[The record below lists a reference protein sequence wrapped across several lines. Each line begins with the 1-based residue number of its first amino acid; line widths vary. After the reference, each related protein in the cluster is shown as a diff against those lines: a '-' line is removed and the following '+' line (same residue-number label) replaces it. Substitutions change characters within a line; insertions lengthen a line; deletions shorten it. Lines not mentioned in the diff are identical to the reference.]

1 MSTLE
6 PRLHRLLTDCLQKN
20 LYEVRTD
27 RAIVE
32 ESEKGS
38 EARVECVLPP
48 DTIGIQWHIESK
60 DLFPFFKQR
69 LAADGSLMLQ
79 RSDGAWE
86 AHILECKVTI
96 NQDAWSKA
104 MLQMRW
110 SLMRLRALAGVLG
123 VRFQHVVLYTA
134 FRKDEMLKDPVLL
147 KVPVGDW
154 QPPNAEQ
161 AEAVDAL
168 KRQRD
173 WPQGETGKIHLE
185 GFDER
190 FIHRKVKLDRQG
202 RGLVQLG

>member
-6 PRLHRLLTDCLQKN
+6 PRLRRLLTDCLHKN
-20 LYEVRTD
+20 LYELLTD
-27 RAIVE
+27 SAIVE
-32 ESEKGS
+32 EKEKGS
-38 EARVECVLPP
+38 EAHVKCVLPP
-48 DTIGIQWHIESK
+48 DTLGIQWRIGSK
-60 DLFPFFKQR
+60 DLFPFFKQQ

-104 MLQMRW
+104 LLQMRW

-147 KVPVGDW
+147 KVPLGDW

-173 WPQGETGKIHLE
+173 WPQGDKGEIRLE

-190 FIHRKVKLDRQG
+190 FVHRKVKLDGQG
-202 RGLVQLG
+202 AGWVELG

>member
-1 MSTLE
+1 
-6 PRLHRLLTDCLQKN
+6 
-20 LYEVRTD
+20 
-27 RAIVE
+27 
-32 ESEKGS
+32 
-38 EARVECVLPP
+38 
-48 DTIGIQWHIESK
+48 
-60 DLFPFFKQR
+60 
-69 LAADGSLMLQ
+69 MLQ

-104 MLQMRW
+104 MRQMRW

-147 KVPVGDW
+147 KMPVGDW
-154 QPPNAEQ
+154 QPPTAEQ

-173 WPQGETGKIHLE
+173 WPQEDTGEIRLE

-190 FIHRKVKLDRQG
+190 FLHRKVKLDGQG
-202 RGLVQLG
+202 MGLVQIG